1 MELSIKGSSKKKYYI
16 LAFVLGLTPFLI
28 TALPFIMRNGGVFYF
43 YGDFNVQQIPFTIY
57 ITKHLSNMDLPQ
69 FDFNAGTG
77 LDFFSAYLFYNLFS
91 PFTFI
96 YMLFPDGAIIY
107 AFTFVIALKFGFCAL
122 SAYIYAS
129 RFCRTP
135 SYAVMSAVLYAYSGY
150 IMANFLYHYLDAL
163 AFFPLMPAALE
174 AAVVDKRRGVFGLS
188 VMLCAFT
195 NYYIFGMEAIF
206 IIIYFLIRLT
216 DENFRINIKDFCCL
230 ALETVLG
237 LAASGIALIPAAAY
251 IITSPRLG
259 EPFGNIKD
267 MLLYETPWRY
277 ARIFQSMFLMPDIQ
291 GYTNIFPDF
300 KGFYPAGSRF
310 SSLGMYLPLFGM
322 SGVIAYALANKKSWF
337 TKLTV
342 LCIIIAAVP
351 ILNSIF
357 SLGSSTYYARWMF
370 APTLIM
376 AVMTAVA
383 VENNSKYFS
392 AGIIIQASAII
403 LTIIF
408 CIIFPMEKLTRW
420 QSKVYYNK
428 VQIWTELAGTLAGAA
443 ITAIIIYK
451 MKRDDSFS
459 GKALLLTVTAAAAF
473 SEATLLIGMGEEPYP
488 ERIKNAYS
496 KEFNTEISGSGR
508 LLTDDY
514 MKNITLLWDIPAVYT
529 FNTTVSPYVNDYLG
543 IVGIMSGDIPDYY
556 PLQCLVSCEER
567 LEYVPAST
575 PVYDEY
581 AEKIIE
587 KMIENDVLNSSDNSN
602 NSDDEYEYELRCSG
616 GNFKYYRNKNFIPMG
631 FCYEYCISED
641 ELMSLE
647 KEERGK
653 FMLKAMAVEDVS
665 AVSDYLDPVPEEE
678 LHAIDD
684 EEFAEE
690 CSKRA
695 EKTVSGYYTDDDS
708 YNAETD
714 FSEPELVF
722 FSVAYDEGFTAYVD
736 GEEVPLIKANFGF
749 QAIPVPAGKHTI
761 KCVYHSK
768 WRDIGTV
775 SSIIGISGLIVY
787 TVIFMI
793 IKRKNSTAVDIPNI
807 NA

>member
-1 MELSIKGSSKKKYYI
+1 METSLDRPRGGKKYYI

-28 TALPFIMRNGGVFYF
+28 TSLPFIIRNGGVFYF

-129 RFCRTP
+129 RFCRDP
-135 SYAVMSAVLYAYSGY
+135 GFAVISAMLYAYSGY
-150 IMANFLYHYLDAL
+150 NMVNVLFHYLDAL
-163 AFFPLMPAALE
+163 AFFPLMLAALE

-188 VMLCAFT
+188 VMLCALT
-195 NYYIFGMEAIF
+195 NYYIFGMEVIF

-216 DENFRINIKDFCCL
+216 DENFRINLKDFCCL
-230 ALETVLG
+230 GAESVLG
-237 LAASGIALIPAAAY
+237 VMAAGIAIIPAAAY

-277 ARIFQSMFLMPDIQ
+277 ARIFQHMFLMPDTQ
-291 GYTNIFPDF
+291 GGTNIFPDF
-300 KGFYPAGSRF
+300 KGRYPYGSRF
-310 SSLGMYLPLFGM
+310 SALGMYLPLFGM

-392 AGIIIQASAII
+392 VGIIIQAAAAVLI
-403 LTIIF
+403 LIF
-408 CIIFPMEKLTRW
+408 CIIFPIEKFARWELT
-420 QSKVYYNK
+420 YNNAQK
-428 VQIWTELAGTLAGAA
+428 WTQIIGTLAGTA
-443 ITAIIIYK
+443 ITAMIIYK

-459 GKALLLTVTAAAAF
+459 GKVLLLTVTAAVAF
-473 SEATLLIGMGEEPYP
+473 SEETLLFGMGEERYP
-488 ERIKNAYS
+488 ELITSTYPGEIHA
-496 KEFNTEISGSGR
+496 EISDGGR
-508 LLTDDY
+508 LVINSY
-514 MKNITLLWDIPAVYT
+514 IENKNLLWDIPAVYT
-529 FNTTVSPYVNDYLG
+529 FNTTVSPYANDYLDAIG
-543 IVGIMSGDIPDYY
+543 ITNDGIPDNY
-556 PLQCLVSCEER
+556 PAQCLMSAEEKAA
-567 LEYVPAST
+567 YVPPSMAIYNAYT
-575 PVYDEY
+575 EELINNYD
-581 AEKIIE
+581 
-587 KMIENDVLNSSDNSN
+587 
-602 NSDDEYEYELRCSG
+602 SDDEYELRCADG
-616 GNFKYYRNKNFIPMG
+616 DFEYYRNKNFIPMG

-768 WRDIGTV
+768 WRDIGAV
-775 SSIIGISGLIVY
+775 SSIIGISGLIIYSAVC
-787 TVIFMI
+787 FI
-793 IKRKNSTAVDIPNI
+793 IRRKKNV
-807 NA
+807 